1 MNIKTL
7 SFFILFFPEVF
18 FFKKNHFPDNIIN
31 FQKENDLNSFN

>member
-18 FFKKNHFPDNIIN
+18 LKKNHFPDNIIN
-31 FQKENDLNSFN
+31 FQKENDLNFF